1 MRERRICAD
10 HRYLLVPVGRQK
22 YNFVS
27 TEGIQILQLFQGET
41 LKEEYELT
49 LDEAPRSW
57 GPIFLERY
65 PRGTELTL
73 RLTGGNEALLDTL
86 RLSDRYVDEPPIY
99 REPLRPQC
107 HFSPAHGFMN
117 DPNGLLYHNGVYHYF
132 SQLNPFGYTPCNT
145 HWLHAVSRD
154 LCHWQELP
162 YAILPGPE
170 GRIYSG
176 CGVMDE
182 KNVSGLG
189 EKGQGPMLL
198 FYTAAGSKSRWS
210 RGKAFELALA
220 YSTDEG
226 KTFRKY
232 EGNPVVA
239 NIAFANRDPKV
250 AWVPECGLWVMA
262 IFLDSDRYQLLTSQ
276 NLLDWTPSQIL
287 AIPGSAECP
296 DLFRIRLEGTEQWK
310 WVFWG
315 CTDNYLVGHMEEGLF
330 VPEGDYIP
338 GPSHKI

>member
-57 GPIFLERY
+57 SPIFLERY

-132 SQLNPFGYTPCNT
+132 SQLNPFGCTPCNT

-154 LCHWQELP
+154 LCHWQ
-162 YAILPGPE
+162 
-170 GRIYSG
+170 
-176 CGVMDE
+176 GV
-182 KNVSGLG
+182 
-189 EKGQGPMLL
+189 PH
-198 FYTAAGSKSRWS
+198 A
-210 RGKAFELALA
+210 
-220 YSTDEG
+220 
-226 KTFRKY
+226 
-232 EGNPVVA
+232 P
-239 NIAFANRDPKV
+239 
-250 AWVPECGLWVMA
+250 
-262 IFLDSDRYQLLTSQ
+262 
-276 NLLDWTPSQIL
+276 
-287 AIPGSAECP
+287 
-296 DLFRIRLEGTEQWK
+296 
-310 WVFWG
+310 
-315 CTDNYLVGHMEEGLF
+315 
-330 VPEGDYIP
+330 
-338 GPSHKI
+338 

>member
-27 TEGIQILQLFQGET
+27 TEGIQILQIFQGET

-57 GPIFLERY
+57 SPIFLERY

-117 DPNGLLYHNGVYHYF
+117 DPNGLLYYNGVYHYF

-154 LCHWQELP
+154 LCH
-162 YAILPGPE
+162 
-170 GRIYSG
+170 
-176 CGVMDE
+176 
-182 KNVSGLG
+182 
-189 EKGQGPMLL
+189 
-198 FYTAAGSKSRWS
+198 
-210 RGKAFELALA
+210 
-220 YSTDEG
+220 
-226 KTFRKY
+226 
-232 EGNPVVA
+232 
-239 NIAFANRDPKV
+239 
-250 AWVPECGLWVMA
+250 
-262 IFLDSDRYQLLTSQ
+262 
-276 NLLDWTPSQIL
+276 
-287 AIPGSAECP
+287 
-296 DLFRIRLEGTEQWK
+296 
-310 WVFWG
+310 
-315 CTDNYLVGHMEEGLF
+315 
-330 VPEGDYIP
+330 
-338 GPSHKI
+338 